1 MLPDIDI
8 YDDAWVFLL
17 EGSNSVA
24 DYYVRRKSVPTA
36 SIDGW
41 NRILRARMKYCNEI
55 GAKYIHIVAPEKLG
69 IYSDKTTLDV
79 QINSA
84 PVSQIQSGLDEDLVS
99 EIWINPSDFLRAQ
112 KSNYKVYS
120 KTDSHWNF
128 FGAYSSYQLIQSK
141 LGLLVNAKILNSSR
155 EEKWSTMDLGGKFD
169 PPLQEKVHYYSM
181 TDNVQRTYANPIV
194 EYKES
199 IGKPNE
205 VGLHVGSHVRYEN
218 SDPLIDK
225 KVIIFGD
232 SFSEYRGH
240 LLTGMF
246 AETYA
251 EVNFIWNSSLDKKFI
266 TKLNPDVVITEL
278 AERFMP
284 KTVPSDQFCLTEY
297 ENKLISRYVEQSA
310 A

>member
-1 MLPDIDI
+1 M
-8 YDDAWVFLL
+8 
-17 EGSNSVA
+17 
-24 DYYVRRKSVPTA
+24 
-36 SIDGW
+36 
-41 NRILRARMKYCNEI
+41 
-55 GAKYIHIVAPEKLG
+55 
-69 IYSDKTTLDV
+69 
-79 QINSA
+79 
-84 PVSQIQSGLDEDLVS
+84 
-99 EIWINPSDFLRAQ
+99 
-112 KSNYKVYS
+112 
-120 KTDSHWNF
+120 
-128 FGAYSSYQLIQSK
+128 
-141 LGLLVNAKILNSSR
+141 
-155 EEKWSTMDLGGKFD
+155 
-169 PPLQEKVHYYSM
+169 
-181 TDNVQRTYANPIV
+181 
-194 EYKES
+194 
-199 IGKPNE
+199 
-205 VGLHVGSHVRYEN
+205 HVGSHVRYEN